1 MAPIVRGWIV
11 LIAAQVAMSVDL
23 SYPQAQDLIGLKQE
37 SIAAAT
43 KIRAAMQRDARKLA
57 ELKQRAATTSVD
69 QDKYTA
75 AAKIQAEAAAA
86 RLSRVE
92 HSILTQ
98 QHRQSDLDSEEQRN
112 FREGKAL
119 YTEHQES
126 LPETRKMRASKI
138 AQLQADIQAQIDQ
151 YEHIHLGS
159 KSKLLNPFSHQS
171 TPQKIQTRLQ
181 QNLDRTTKLH
191 EHTMARLQHQLDSL
205 KPELANSNLQE
216 HEARMLDLQY
226 GLVKQKLLQLN
237 LLNQH
242 ANALSVHQH
251 QAYLKQM
258 RVDASHEIATHMHL
272 ISKKLEA
279 VAHKV
284 EQQATEAVEPV
295 ASRQEDEEAR
305 SILSAQTSGQI
316 SAPEHG

>member
-1 MAPIVRGWIV
+1 
-11 LIAAQVAMSVDL
+11 
-23 SYPQAQDLIGLKQE
+23 
-37 SIAAAT
+37 
-43 KIRAAMQRDARKLA
+43 
-57 ELKQRAATTSVD
+57 
-69 QDKYTA
+69 
-75 AAKIQAEAAAA
+75 
-86 RLSRVE
+86 
-92 HSILTQ
+92 
-98 QHRQSDLDSEEQRN
+98 
-112 FREGKAL
+112 
-119 YTEHQES
+119 
-126 LPETRKMRASKI
+126 
-138 AQLQADIQAQIDQ
+138 
-151 YEHIHLGS
+151 
-159 KSKLLNPFSHQS
+159 
-171 TPQKIQTRLQ
+171 
-181 QNLDRTTKLH
+181 
-191 EHTMARLQHQLDSL
+191 MARLQHQLDSL